1 VFVLLVGDL
10 AKLSTICLHSFKKA
24 ELYCKIC
31 HISMAPCWS
40 IATHHILTSSIRD
53 TIDPIFLEFLNVIR
67 IFKTHKNRNRLCT
80 FMLLYF
86 QNKVLVTP

>member
-10 AKLSTICLHSFKKA
+10 VELSTICIHYFKKVK
-24 ELYCKIC
+24 LYCKIC

-53 TIDPIFLEFLNVIR
+53 TIDIVFLEFLNIIR
-67 IFKTHKNRNRLCT
+67 IKKTPHK
-80 FMLLYF
+80 
-86 QNKVLVTP
+86 

>member
-1 VFVLLVGDL
+1 MFVLLVGDL
-10 AKLSTICLHSFKKA
+10 AELSTICIHSFTKA

-53 TIDPIFLEFLNVIR
+53 TIDLVFLEILNVIC
-67 IFKTHKNRNRLCT
+67 ILKTPHK
-80 FMLLYF
+80 
-86 QNKVLVTP
+86 